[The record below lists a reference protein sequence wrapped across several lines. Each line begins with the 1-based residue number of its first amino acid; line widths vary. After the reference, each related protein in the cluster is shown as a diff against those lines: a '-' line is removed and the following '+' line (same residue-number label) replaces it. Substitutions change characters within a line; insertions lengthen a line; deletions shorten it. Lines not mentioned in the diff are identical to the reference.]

1 MAEAGMA
8 EQSYGRGIVY
18 VLLAVLGWSL
28 SGVFVRFLPDLSGWQ
43 INCWRG
49 YWMSVAL
56 LIYLFA
62 AYGREAPRRFLEI
75 PWPGLVGAA
84 FFFAFGS
91 TLYVTSL
98 TFASTAVVS
107 VIGALSPIFAGIMA
121 PWIIGERA
129 GLSAWIAAGMALVGV
144 AVIGWDGLATGSM
157 LGVLISLGV
166 PICFAGQ
173 TVMLRRYRAHDMMP
187 AICIG
192 GFATFIVAGLFGGGF
207 SVTLREVL
215 ILSLMGPVQLA
226 IPLIFYGKGARSVPA
241 VALSLIVMLD
251 VILNPLWSW
260 IGVGEEPGLSAF
272 IGGAIIVAAVILCIA
287 GERLV
292 ALRANLVARGTVSA
306 KPLVKG

>member
-1 MAEAGMA
+1 MV
-8 EQSYGRGIVY
+8 EQSYGRGVVY

-56 LIYLFA
+56 LIYLIA
-62 AYGREAPRRFLEI
+62 VYGRDTPRRFLEI
-75 PWPGLVGAA
+75 PLPGLIGAA

-107 VIGALSPIFAGIMA
+107 VIGALSPIFAGLMA

-129 GLSAWIAAGMALVGV
+129 GLSAWIAAAMALIGV
-144 AVIGWDGLATGSM
+144 AVIGWDGLASGTM
-157 LGVLISLGV
+157 LGLIISLGV

-192 GFATFIVAGLFGGGF
+192 GFATFLIAGLFGGGF
-207 SVTLREVL
+207 HVTLHEVL
-215 ILSLMGPVQLA
+215 ILAAMGPLQLA

-272 IGGAIIVAAVILCIA
+272 IGGAIIIAAVILCIA
-287 GERLV
+287 GERV
-292 ALRANLVARGTVSA
+292 FAFRASLAGRARQVPQTG
-306 KPLVKG
+306 

>member
-1 MAEAGMA
+1 MI
-8 EQSYGRGIVY
+8 EQSFGRGVFY
-18 VLLAVLGWSL
+18 VILAVVGWSL
-28 SGVFVRFLPDLSGWQ
+28 SGVFVRFLPDLTGWQ

-49 YWMSVAL
+49 YWMAVAL
-56 LIYLFA
+56 LIYLVA
-62 AYGREAPRRFLEI
+62 IYGRDTPRRFAEI
-75 PWPGLVGAA
+75 PWKGMVGAA

-98 TFASTAVVS
+98 TYASTAVVS
-107 VIGALSPIFAGIMA
+107 VIGALAPIFTGLMA

-129 GLSAWIAAGMALVGV
+129 GISAWIAAGMALIGV
-144 AVIGWDGLATGSM
+144 AVIGWDGLASGTLTG
-157 LGVLISLGV
+157 LVIALGV

-187 AICIG
+187 AICVG
-192 GFATFIVAGLFGGGF
+192 GFATFLIAGVLGGGF
-207 SVTLREVL
+207 HVTLYEVL
-215 ILSLMGPVQLA
+215 ILALMGPVQLA

-272 IGGAIIVAAVILCIA
+272 IGGAIILAAVMLCIL
-287 GERLV
+287 GERV
-292 ALRANLVARGTVSA
+292 FAFRAALAARVREAAQAG
-306 KPLVKG
+306 

>member
-1 MAEAGMA
+1 MI
-8 EQSYGRGIVY
+8 EQSFGRGVFY

-56 LIYLFA
+56 LIYLVA
-62 AYGREAPRRFLEI
+62 VYGRDTHRRFLEI
-75 PWPGLVGAA
+75 PWKGMVGAA

-98 TFASTAVVS
+98 TYASTAVVS
-107 VIGALSPIFAGIMA
+107 VIGALAPIFTGLMA

-129 GLSAWIAAGMALVGV
+129 GIAAWIAAGMALVGV
-144 AVIGWDGLATGSM
+144 AVIGWDGLASGTFIG
-157 LGVLISLGV
+157 LIISLGV

-173 TVMLRRYRAHDMMP
+173 TVMLRRYRAFDMMP

-192 GFATFIVAGLFGGGF
+192 GFGTFLIAGLFGGGF
-207 SVTLREVL
+207 HVTLYEVL
-215 ILSLMGPVQLA
+215 ILASMGPVQLA

-260 IGVGEEPGLSAF
+260 IGVGEEPGLTAF
-272 IGGAIIVAAVILCIA
+272 IGGAIIVAAVILCIL
-287 GERLV
+287 GERV
-292 ALRANLVARGTVSA
+292 FAFRANLAARGRQAAQT
-306 KPLVKG
+306 G

>member
-1 MAEAGMA
+1 MI
-8 EQSYGRGIVY
+8 EQSFGRGVFY

-28 SGVFVRFLPDLSGWQ
+28 SGVFVRFLPDLTGWQ

-49 YWMSVAL
+49 YWMAVAL
-56 LIYLFA
+56 LIYLVA
-62 AYGREAPRRFLEI
+62 IYGRDTPRRFAEI
-75 PWPGLVGAA
+75 PWKGMVGAA

-98 TFASTAVVS
+98 TYASTAVVS
-107 VIGALSPIFAGIMA
+107 VIGALAPIFTGLMA

-129 GLSAWIAAGMALVGV
+129 GISAWIAAGMALVGV
-144 AVIGWDGLATGSM
+144 AVIGWDGLASGTLTG
-157 LGVLISLGV
+157 LVIALGV

-187 AICIG
+187 AICVG
-192 GFATFIVAGLFGGGF
+192 GFATFLIAGAVGGGF
-207 SVTLREVL
+207 HVTLYEVL
-215 ILSLMGPVQLA
+215 ILALMGPVQLA

-272 IGGAIIVAAVILCIA
+272 IGGAIIIAAVMLCIL
-287 GERLV
+287 GERV
-292 ALRANLVARGTVSA
+292 FAFRAGLAARVRGAAQTS
-306 KPLVKG
+306 

>member
-1 MAEAGMA
+1 MI
-8 EQSYGRGIVY
+8 EQSFGRGVFY
-18 VLLAVLGWSL
+18 VILAVVGWSL
-28 SGVFVRFLPDLSGWQ
+28 SGVFVRFLPDLTGWQ

-49 YWMSVAL
+49 YWMAVAL
-56 LIYLFA
+56 LIYLVA
-62 AYGREAPRRFLEI
+62 IYGRDTPRRFAEI
-75 PWPGLVGAA
+75 PWKGMVGAA

-98 TFASTAVVS
+98 TYASTAVVS
-107 VIGALSPIFAGIMA
+107 VIGALAPIFTGLMA

-129 GLSAWIAAGMALVGV
+129 GISAWIAAGMALIGV
-144 AVIGWDGLATGSM
+144 AVIGWDGLASGTLTG
-157 LGVLISLGV
+157 LIIALGV

-187 AICIG
+187 AICVG
-192 GFATFIVAGLFGGGF
+192 GFATFLIAGVLGGGF
-207 SVTLREVL
+207 HVTLYEVL
-215 ILSLMGPVQLA
+215 ILALMGPVQLA

-272 IGGAIIVAAVILCIA
+272 IGGAIILAAVMLCIL
-287 GERLV
+287 GERV
-292 ALRANLVARGTVSA
+292 FAFRAALAARVREAAQAG
-306 KPLVKG
+306 

>member
-1 MAEAGMA
+1 MV
-8 EQSYGRGIVY
+8 EQSYGRGVVF

-56 LIYLFA
+56 LIYLIA
-62 AYGREAPRRFLEI
+62 AYGRDTPRRFLEI
-75 PWPGLVGAA
+75 PLPGLIGAA
-84 FFFAFGS
+84 FFFALGS

-98 TFASTAVVS
+98 TYASTAVVS
-107 VIGALSPIFAGIMA
+107 VIGALSPIFAGLMA
-121 PWIIGERA
+121 PWIIGERT
-129 GLSAWIAAGMALVGV
+129 GVSAWIAAGMALIGV
-144 AVIGWDGLATGSM
+144 AVIGWDGLASGTFIG
-157 LGVLISLGV
+157 LIMSLGV

-173 TVMLRRYRAHDMMP
+173 TVTLRHYRAHDMMP

-192 GFATFIVAGLFGGGF
+192 GFATFIIAGLFGGGF
-207 SVTLREVL
+207 HVTLYEVL
-215 ILSLMGPVQLA
+215 ILALMGPVQLA

-272 IGGAIIVAAVILCIA
+272 IGGAIIIAAVILCIL
-287 GERLV
+287 GERV
-292 ALRANLVARGTVSA
+292 FAFRAALAARTRQATQTG
-306 KPLVKG
+306 